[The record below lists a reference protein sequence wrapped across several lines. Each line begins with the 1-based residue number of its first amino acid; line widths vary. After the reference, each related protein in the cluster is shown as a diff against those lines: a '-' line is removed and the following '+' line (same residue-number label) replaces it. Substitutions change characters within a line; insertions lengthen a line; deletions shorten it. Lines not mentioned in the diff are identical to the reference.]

1 MNMKRNETNYF
12 TFYNL
17 LKDMIVFKKFQTE
30 INMSHILD
38 LIKDVHSIKTS
49 ISILMKK
56 NLDYIYFI
64 SQNISL
70 VSNLKML

>member
-1 MNMKRNETNYF
+1 MDVKRNEINYF

-38 LIKDVHSIKTS
+38 LIKDVYSIKNVHFTNKEEKFR
-49 ISILMKK
+49 L
-56 NLDYIYFI
+56 YIFYITLRMFF
-64 SQNISL
+64 L
-70 VSNLKML
+70 LLKY